1 MIIYYKMV
9 FESTNE
15 LWNINI
21 ETLRKNPDMKP
32 KKNPMHNRFVDR
44 SVDVF
49 NKFDIPLEYTDRGA
63 HNYIFRNDYF
73 AIRISR
79 KKFMLLTNNEFDQH
93 VEDNNDDYIS
103 FRTKSQDEVML
114 AKACKTGI
122 SPRVYYYGNILIDDN
137 VHRFCVFESYRT
149 SLCKFIRRNKALTII
164 DDNDNEV
171 TYYNSLQEIA
181 DDIVGQMEDLINN
194 VVSQNIVYYD
204 LKPENVVINYDK
216 NNRVLLKIIDWDSDF
231 CIEEWFMDTEE
242 YKECAKFLMMLII
255 CAYMNIY
262 LKNKMFNKRLGELYD
277 EKMLPTLYY
286 LLFDTNSE
294 FITIILQYFYNSFG
308 MTLQSKDNFDE
319 RNEFMKENA
328 KANFVRLVEK
338 CIM

>member
-21 ETLRKNPDMKP
+21 ANLRNNPDMKP

-79 KKFMLLTNNEFDQH
+79 KKFMLLSNNEFDQH

-137 VHRFCVFESYRT
+137 VHRFCIVESYRT
-149 SLCKFIRRNKALTII
+149 SLCKFIRRNKMLTII
-164 DDNDNEV
+164 DDIET
-171 TYYNSLQEIA
+171 TYYNNLQEIM
-181 DDIVGQMEDLINN
+181 DDIVDQMEELINN
-194 VVSQNIVYYD
+194 IVSQNIVYYD

-216 NNRVLLKIIDWDSDF
+216 NSQLSLKIIDWDSDF

-242 YKECAKFLMMLII
+242 NKECAKFLMMLII

-294 FITIILQYFYNSFG
+294 FMTIILQYFYNSFN

-319 RNEFMKENA
+319 RNEFMKESA
-328 KANFVRLVEK
+328 KTNFVRLIEK
-338 CIM
+338 CMS